1 MDKANFERE
10 HNNFFKKL
18 KEISEIWRA
27 YSVDIWKTEETTPTI
42 PWMDKVQRLL
52 IANINNAKE
61 LNITEKYYITKL
73 SKTKN
78 WKAPGFNNIQKFPW
92 KKLEPE
98 SKKLRKDFIFERVTE
113 DSNAAFR
120 QWLSGIVVS
129 NPTLIHSRFE
139 KNYQPTIYLNAL
151 YKILTGLVARYMRS
165 YPMEKIYWMN

>member
-61 LNITEKYYITKL
+61 LNITEKYRRSI
-73 SKTKN
+73 
-78 WKAPGFNNIQKFPW
+78 
-92 KKLEPE
+92 
-98 SKKLRKDFIFERVTE
+98 R
-113 DSNAAFR
+113 
-120 QWLSGIVVS
+120 
-129 NPTLIHSRFE
+129 
-139 KNYQPTIYLNAL
+139 KNY
-151 YKILTGLVARYMRS
+151 
-165 YPMEKIYWMN
+165 EH